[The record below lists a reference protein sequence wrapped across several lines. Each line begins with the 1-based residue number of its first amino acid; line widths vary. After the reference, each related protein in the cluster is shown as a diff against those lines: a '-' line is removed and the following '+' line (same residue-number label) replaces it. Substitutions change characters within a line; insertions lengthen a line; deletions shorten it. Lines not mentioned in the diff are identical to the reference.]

1 MKPLFVI
8 WTMDCEPVST
18 RKSDEAPRSWNQ
30 SARSIDAFC
39 SRLLVANYLPTLFI
53 VPDCAEEHEPMF
65 EEIQA
70 RGGELALM
78 VDPPQMRS
86 ANYSKHLGQY
96 SAAEQ
101 RAILERSLAHFEEA
115 LGVQP
120 RSIRTGG
127 HSASDQTYRIVYE
140 LGFRQGTLSNP
151 GQDRPRYGSSWVDAP
166 VDAHLVDADNRLLVG
181 RLPFLEIP
189 PTVDATQVTR
199 MGYPWQMRIEVGT
212 FEDWLK
218 PIAESQLERM
228 QRENVDFQ
236 VLYISTR
243 NSIDY
248 AQANN
253 YSETLDALIEYVDS
267 LSERYELVPVTL
279 AGAHA
284 RYRRMQV
291 ELAQSSADS
300 N

>member
-1 MKPLFVI
+1 VKELFVI

-18 RKSDEAPRSWNQ
+18 RKSDEAPRSWNL

-53 VPDCAEEHEPMF
+53 MPECAEEHEPMF
-65 EEIQA
+65 EEIHA

-86 ANYSKHLGQY
+86 ANYSKHLASY
-96 SAAEQ
+96 SPEEQ
-101 RAILERSLAHFEEA
+101 RGILESNLAHFEQA
-115 LGVQP
+115 LGLQP
-120 RSIRTGG
+120 RSLRTGG
-127 HSASDQTYRIVYE
+127 HSASDQTYRIAYE

-166 VDAHLVDADNRLLVG
+166 VDAHLVDGDNRLAVG
-181 RLPFLEIP
+181 RLPFLEVP

-212 FEDWLK
+212 YEEWLK

-228 QRENVDFQ
+228 ERENQPFR

-243 NSIDY
+243 NGIDY
-248 AQANN
+248 AQPNN
-253 YSETLDALIEYVDS
+253 YTQTLDDLIDYVDS
-267 LSERYELVPVTL
+267 LSERYELIPVTL
-279 AGAHA
+279 VGAHA

-291 ELAQSSADS
+291 ELAQPSLEQ
-300 N
+300 